1 MTMADAKKPFYRERE
16 AANRRCP
23 ICLGKEVLTRD
34 RGNGIS
40 VEIDAEFKEMWI
52 WQEDTCLSVFPIN
65 YCPNCGARM
74 DDNESEAR

>member
-1 MTMADAKKPFYRERE
+1 MAECIERE

-23 ICLGKEVLTRD
+23 LCSGKEVLTRD

-74 DDNESEAR
+74 DGGIDNGKMG